1 MSKIVRLN
9 PLLEVVRSDPGRIN
23 KVLLQKGCSKKNLQA
38 IVQDV
43 RRLGIPY
50 QFVPKN
56 VLDRLDGGHQGAVA
70 YLTVKRL
77 LSLDEILA
85 SAKNPLLLLLDEI
98 EDPQNLGAILRTAE
112 AGGVDGVI
120 LPERRSAGLTDTVMT
135 VSAGAAEHVSVC
147 RVKNLVRTMEWLKA
161 RGFWIVGA
169 EGGEEKAWYEF
180 DYTGSTGIVLGSEGK
195 GLRPLV
201 KKSCDVVLSLPLLGK
216 ISSLNVA
223 SAASVFVYEA
233 VRQRM
238 KKSG

>member
-23 KVLLQKGCSKKNLQA
+23 KVLLQKGCSKKILQV